1 MNTSEILKY
10 LRNPQGL
17 NEKTLTALKT
27 MTEQYPWYGTGWI
40 LYARNL
46 KNVGHPDFQDVLR
59 GTALRVPDR
68 GWLKRFLEEGNQPEI
83 AELNENPDHL
93 ADEYFKGDRDSITDQ
108 SVGTSK
114 RSRLIEHFLSGRSGL
129 HPPSLGEENIA
140 PPDLAEEAVR
150 ENDDIMTEKY
160 ANLLLQQS
168 KFEKA
173 LRIFERLSLKY
184 PEKSVY
190 FAARIKEVKQLSEQ
204 K

>member
-17 NEKTLTALKT
+17 NEKTLPALKR
-27 MTEQYPWYGTGWI
+27 MTEEFPWFATGWI
-40 LYARNL
+40 LFARNL
-46 KNVGHPDFQDVLR
+46 KNVDHPDFQAILK

-68 GWLKRFLEEGNQPEI
+68 IWLKHF
-83 AELNENPDHL
+83 LNEGDQSEKVELTGNPDHL
-93 ADEYFKGDRDSITDQ
+93 KDEYFSGEQDSNADQ
-108 SVGTSK
+108 HAGTSK
-114 RSRLIEHFLSGRSGL
+114 SSRLIEHFLSGRGGFR
-129 HPPSLGEENIA
+129 PPSEGEGNIA
-140 PPDLAEEAVR
+140 PSDLAEEAVR

-173 LRIFERLSLKY
+173 LQVFEKLSLKY
-184 PEKSVY
+184 PEKSIY
-190 FAARIKEVKQLSEQ
+190 FAARIKEIKLLSEQ